1 MATENAQL
9 QITSREPEGSRA
21 ARRLRRSGRVPG
33 VLYGGTG
40 EAVGFHV
47 DARELRGAL
56 AASSAVI
63 EVSIDGSKGTPA
75 VLKDA
80 QRHPVRGEVTH
91 IDLLRVRLDEEI
103 HAVVPI
109 ELLNSEQ
116 AAGTKLGGILEQI
129 TRELNVEALPT
140 AIPESITY
148 DVTELEIG
156 QTVLLEA
163 VEVPAGV
170 KLLDDVHETVVA
182 LMSAP
187 RLQSAVEDEIE
198 SETEVVGEDEPA
210 AEDDDGR
217 GIGAAQA
224 VRR

>member
-1 MATENAQL
+1 MASENPQL
-9 QITSREPEGSRA
+9 QTSSREPEGSRA
-21 ARRLRRSGRVPG
+21 ARRLRRDGRVPG

-56 AASSAVI
+56 SASSAVI
-63 EVSIDGSKGTPA
+63 EVSVDGGRRTPA
-75 VLKDA
+75 VLKEA

-109 ELLNSEQ
+109 ELLNAEQ

-140 AIPESITY
+140 AIPEAITY
-148 DVTELEIG
+148 DVIDLEIG
-156 QTVLLEA
+156 HTVLLEA
-163 VEVPAGV
+163 VTAPDGV
-170 KLLDDVHETVVA
+170 KLLDDLHETVVA

-187 RLQSAVEDEIE
+187 RLQSTVDEEIE
-198 SETEVVGEDEPA
+198 SETEVVGEEQPA
-210 AEDDDGR
+210 AEDDTDEE
-217 GIGAAQA
+217 
-224 VRR
+224 